1 MKKFLIGLPLL
12 ALFACGE
19 KAPEA
24 LTFDN
29 DDQKLSYAIG
39 TEQAKGAVMND
50 NDPNKGKYDMVEVLA
65 GIREGYKPGNGND
78 HSELCNESIKN
89 LFGEGGM
96 DFNEKYLQDGCNCIG
111 VFIGSEIYGQLDRLE
126 SLDRIDTTYLFKGF
140 EDALYENDTILSQV
154 TKDSILQAF
163 GNEIQEKMM
172 EIQQK
177 EMAAAASEFE
187 PNRLEGEKFL
197 EENKNKPGVKT
208 TASGLQYEVL
218 KPGKGQKPVAT
229 SEVTVHYHG
238 TLIDGTVF
246 DSSVDRGETIS
257 FPLNRVIP
265 GWTEGLQLMSPGAKY
280 RFYIPQELAYGANSQ
295 PGSPIKPYSMLIFD
309 VELFS
314 FK

>member
-1 MKKFLIGLPLL
+1 MKKFLIGLPLV
-12 ALFACGE
+12 ALMSCGD
-19 KAPEA
+19 KAPET

-39 TEQAKGAVMND
+39 TEQAKGAVMNPQ
-50 NDPNKGKYDMVEVLA
+50 DPNLGKYDMAMVLEGVRAGYGVEMTPEELA
-65 GIREGYKPGNGND
+65 P
-78 HSELCNESIKN
+78 CQQTIKN

-96 DFNEKYLQDGCNCIG
+96 DFNETYKAEGCNCIG
-111 VFIGSEIYGQLDRLE
+111 TFIGSEVYGQLNRLE
-126 SLDRIDTTYLFKGF
+126 SLSRIDTAYLFKGF
-140 EDALYENDTILSQV
+140 EDALFENDTILPQA
-154 TKDSILQAF
+154 TKDSILEVF

-172 EIQQK
+172 AIQQQ
-177 EMAAAASEFE
+177 EAASAAKDFE
-187 PNRLEGEKFL
+187 PNKLEGEQFL
-197 EENKNKPGVKT
+197 EANKSKPGVFV
-208 TASGLQYEVL
+208 TASGLQYEVIKKGSGA
-218 KPGKGQKPVAT
+218 KPTAMN
-229 SEVTVHYHG
+229 EVTVHYHG
-238 TLIDGTVF
+238 MLIDGTVF

-280 RFYIPQELAYGANSQ
+280 RFYIPQGLAYGANAQ